1 MNSICILLT
10 DHDSINENIIIQSY
24 KYLLAI
30 RINKIYFIGS
40 KKKFKKIYN
49 KFGQKKKF
57 EFIDIELKKNDFF
70 NYLKSI
76 TNRAIKICKNK
87 KNTIILNMPLNKKK
101 FLKKKFPGFTEF
113 FSYHM
118 DKKMNENMLL
128 YNEKNF
134 SVCPLTTHIELKNVE
149 NKINENKI
157 KNCITNITNF
167 YKKINKKIRIVILGL
182 NPHASSDFNKN
193 TKDKKLLYKIIK
205 NMKKKKINISGPV
218 SADTAFM
225 ENFKNKVFIGM
236 YHDQVLIPFKT
247 INKFD
252 GINITIGKK
261 ILRISPDHGTAR
273 NLLKKGKKT
282 ISNKSF
288 LKCLDFC
295 SKKLNV

>member
-10 DHDSINENIIIQSY
+10 DHESINENIIIQSY
-24 KYLLAI
+24 KYLLKI
-30 RINKIYFIGS
+30 RVNKIYFIGS
-40 KKKFKKIYN
+40 KKKFIKIYN
-49 KFGQKKKF
+49 IFHHKKKF
-57 EFIDIELKKNDFF
+57 KFIDIELKKNDFF

-76 TNRAIKICKNK
+76 TNRALKICKNK
-87 KNTIILNMPLNKKK
+87 KKTFILNMPLNKKK

-113 FSYHM
+113 FSYHV

-128 YNEKNF
+128 YNEKSF
-134 SVCPLTTHIELKNVE
+134 SVCPLTTHIELKNVH
-149 NKINENKI
+149 NSINEKKI
-157 KNCITNITNF
+157 KNCINNVTNF
-167 YKKINKKIRIVILGL
+167 YNKINKKIKIVILGL
-182 NPHASSDFNKN
+182 NPHASSDFYKN
-193 TKDKKLLYKIIK
+193 TKDKKLLSKII
-205 NMKKKKINISGPV
+205 NSMKKKKINISGPI

-225 ENFKNKVFIGM
+225 ENYKNKVFIGM

-261 ILRISPDHGTAR
+261 ILRLSPDHGTAK

-295 SKKLNV
+295 SKKINV